1 VIRVTAGER
10 PAVIVFRIR
19 VLPWSETFIAAQGGR
34 LERYRPV
41 FAGFRWD
48 KAGKTYLAGHDAV
61 LLEDHSALPAVARAL
76 QRTVGLVG
84 PAFLRALRERAP
96 VLVHAHFGRS
106 ADAAIPLARALGVPL
121 VATFHGCDITV
132 TPRTRRE
139 RRRRARVFAAA
150 ARVVAVSEFIAE
162 RLRENGCPPGK
173 ITRHFIGVDTERF
186 APGPEADREPA
197 QVLFVG
203 RIVEKKGLVH
213 LLRALPEVQRALP
226 EVSLAIA
233 GDGPL
238 RAALEAEARDLGVRA
253 RFLGVLPPARVQ
265 ELMRRTT
272 VLCVPSLPA
281 ASGDDEGLGMV
292 IVEAQASGA
301 PVVISRSGGMPE
313 TVVDG
318 VTGLIAPPGDERAI
332 AAHLV
337 ALLSDRERRARFS
350 AAARA
355 NVLEKFDL
363 RRQTAR
369 LEELYDDVRAGIR
382 SERTAS

>member
-1 VIRVTAGER
+1 MKDAVR
-10 PAVIVFRIR
+10 PAVVVFRKR
-19 VLPWSETFIAAQGGR
+19 LLPWSETFIAAQGGR
-34 LERYRPV
+34 LARYRPV

-48 KAGKTYLAGHDAV
+48 KAGKTYLAGHDTV
-61 LLEDHSALPAVARAL
+61 LLEDHAALPAVARAL

-84 PAFLRALRERAP
+84 PAFLRALRERRP

-121 VATFHGCDITV
+121 VATYHGCDITV
-132 TPRTRRE
+132 VPRSRRE

-150 ARVVAVSEFIAE
+150 ARVIAVSEFIASG
-162 RLRENGCPPGK
+162 LRANGCPPEK
-173 ITRHFIGVDTERF
+173 IAVHFIGVDTERF
-186 APGPEADREPA
+186 APGAATEREPA

-213 LLRALPEVQRALP
+213 LLRSMPEVQRAQPGAEL
-226 EVSLAIA
+226 LIA

-238 RAALEAEARDLGVRA
+238 RPALEAQAGQLGVRA
-253 RFLGVLPPARVQ
+253 RFLGVVAPARVQ
-265 ELMRRTT
+265 ELMRQTT
-272 VLCVPSLPA
+272 VMCVPSVPA
-281 ASGDDEGLGMV
+281 SSGDDEGLGMV

-318 VTGLIAPPGDERAI
+318 VTGLIAAPRDERAI
-332 AAHLV
+332 AAHLI
-337 ALLSDRERRARFS
+337 ALLADPARRERCS
-350 AAARA
+350 VAARA

-363 RRQTAR
+363 GRQTAR
-369 LEELYDDVRAGIR
+369 LEELYDDVLGARAG
-382 SERTAS
+382 

>member
-1 VIRVTAGER
+1 MSRALDGQR
-10 PAVIVFRIR
+10 PSVVVFRKR
-19 VLPWSETFIAAQGGR
+19 LLPWSETFIAAQGGR

-61 LLEDHSALPAVARAL
+61 LLEDHAALPALARAL
-76 QRTVGLVG
+76 QHTIGLVG
-84 PAFLRALRERAP
+84 PAFLRALREHAP

-106 ADAAIPLARALGVPL
+106 ADAAIPLARSLGVPL

-132 TPRTRRE
+132 APRTPRE

-150 ARVVAVSEFIAE
+150 ARIVAVSEFIAG
-162 RLRENGCPPGK
+162 RLRENGCPPEK
-173 ITRHFIGVDTERF
+173 ITVHYIGVDTERF
-186 APGPEADREPA
+186 APDPAAEREPA

-213 LLRALPEVQRALP
+213 LLRAMPEVQRVLP
-226 EVSLAIA
+226 AAELAIA

-238 RAALEAEARDLGVRA
+238 RAALEREARALGVHA
-253 RFLGVLPPARVQ
+253 RFLGVVPPARVQ

-281 ASGDDEGLGMV
+281 TSGDDEGLGMV

-332 AAHLV
+332 ATHLV
-337 ALLSDRERRARFS
+337 ALLSDPERRARFS

-355 NVLEKFDL
+355 NVLERFDL

-369 LEELYDDVRAGIR
+369 LEQLYDDVRAGG
-382 SERTAS
+382 